1 MATTVAAD
9 LIVPEVWGP
18 MVMKATLA
26 RAVMRPFATEDST
39 LQGQPGDSIKFPN
52 YGYIGDA
59 TDLTENVAIVPTALE
74 TNEDKVTIKEAG
86 KGIELTDNAI
96 LNAMGSPSDEAVRQ
110 LSLAMARKID
120 ADILAATYATNT
132 DNDPGAGTSSQ
143 AGGPL
148 LASALASPQASLNW
162 KATTLAFAALGD
174 EWDPA
179 EAAGL
184 VIHSAQQVDLLNDSN
199 FIGID
204 KFGPD
209 SVILRGQIGRIG
221 NVPIVVSDRIRT
233 TGTGA
238 STRYDALL
246 IMKGAIILAHKRA
259 AIVEKDRDILK
270 RTNVITTN
278 AHYATKRVNNRGV
291 VVIPTL
297 APTLNGNP

>member
-1 MATTVAAD
+1 MTTTVAAD

-18 MVMKATLA
+18 MVMKATLE
-26 RAVMRPFATEDST
+26 RAVMRPFTTEDST
-39 LQGQPGDSIKFPN
+39 LQGEPGDTINFPS

-59 TDLTENVAIVPTALE
+59 EDLTENVAIVPTALS
-74 TNEDKVTIKEAG
+74 TDEDSVTIKEAG
-86 KGIELTDNAI
+86 KGVELTDKAI
-96 LNAMGSPSDEAVRQ
+96 LTAMGNPSDEAVRQ
-110 LSLAMARKID
+110 LSLSMSRKID
-120 ADILAATYATNT
+120 SDILAAAYATN
-132 DNDPGAGTSSQ
+132 AGSGSQ

-148 LASALASPQASLNW
+148 AASATPMGQLDW
-162 KATTLAFAALGD
+162 KATTLAFAKLGD

-204 KFGPD
+204 KFGSD

-221 NVPIVVSDRIRT
+221 NVPIVVSDRVKK
-233 TGTGA
+233 TGTA
-238 STRYDALL
+238 EDTVYQALL
-246 IMKGAIILAHKRA
+246 IMRGALVLAHKRT

-270 RTNVITTN
+270 RTNVVTTN

-291 VVIPTL
+291 VTIPTY
-297 APTLNGNP
+297 APTLNGTPTP